1 MRTSRIRTATLAAV
15 TAALALG
22 LTACGGS
29 DEGSK
34 AAGGDKTTGA
44 TQNQSTPAEDGSSG
58 GNGGEDSKA
67 SEGGTAGG
75 ADGADSAGDKSAE
88 GGTERAGSGGSGG
101 GSKEAARAK
110 TAPGA
115 ADNGTT
121 ADVQQCVGDEIMVNA
136 EHRFAGEQ
144 GDHLLLT
151 VSNAGGEPCWVTSY
165 PSVKLGDDLDDPAP
179 LPHSDKDRPGG
190 DERITLKPGTPVYS
204 AVALFDHGTDNRSA
218 TSFAMALRDTN
229 GQTQPYY
236 SVDVKGGQPKFTWTE
251 ADVLNWSTEKPY
263 DF

>member
-1 MRTSRIRTATLAAV
+1 MRTSRTRTATLAAV

-22 LTACGGS
+22 LTACGSS
-29 DEGSK
+29 DDGSK
-34 AAGGDKTTGA
+34 AKGDKTTGT
-44 TQNQSTPAEDGSSG
+44 TQNQTVPPEDGDG
-58 GNGGEDSKA
+58 GKGSTTGGAD
-67 SEGGTAGG
+67 GG
-75 ADGADSAGDKSAE
+75 ADGAGDKSAK
-88 GGTERAGSGGSGG
+88 GGAERASGG
-101 GSKEAARAK
+101 GGTKEAARAK
-110 TAPGA
+110 TAPDT

-121 ADVQQCVGDEIMVNA
+121 ADVQQCVGDEITVNA
-136 EHRFAGEQ
+136 DHRFAGEQ

-151 VSNAGGEPCWVTSY
+151 VANTGDEPCWVTSY

-179 LPHSDKDRPGG
+179 LPHSEKDRPGG
-190 DERITLKPGTPVYS
+190 DERITLHPGTPVYS
-204 AVALFDHGTDNRSA
+204 AVNLFDHGTDNRTA

-236 SVDVKGGQPKFTWTE
+236 SIDVKGDQPEFTWTE

>member
-1 MRTSRIRTATLAAV
+1 MRTSRIRTATLAVV

-34 AAGGDKTTGA
+34 AAGGDKTTGS
-44 TQNQSTPAEDGSSG
+44 TQNQSTPAEDGDG
-58 GNGGEDSKA
+58 GKGGTA

-75 ADGADSAGDKSAE
+75 TDSAGAK
-88 GGTERAGSGGSGG
+88 GGTERAGSGGDT
-101 GSKEAARAK
+101 KEAARAK

-115 ADNGTT
+115 SDNGTT
-121 ADVQQCVGDEIMVNA
+121 ADVQQCVGDEIMVKA

-151 VSNAGGEPCWVTSY
+151 VSNAGDEPCWVTSY

-179 LPHSDKDRPGG
+179 LPHSEKDHPGG

-204 AVALFDHGTDNRSA
+204 AVNLFDHGTDNRSA

-229 GQTQPYY
+229 GQTQPSY
-236 SVDVKGGQPKFTWTE
+236 SVDVKGAQPKFTWTE